1 MQNNSQI
8 NWKYYSVEIIAPD
21 GVVLK
26 GEIKYWP
33 KDYSICMKEPLAVHG
48 CGSHLQY
55 AVPVVYVTD
64 EPQREKVHQID
75 LIERAKET
83 LLSIY
88 GDKRQQLD
96 ALDVERLIESGY
108 FDGEN
113 ELLALVCRQWKVS
126 EIDTLVLEE
135 LYSKRENQSNGEL

>member
-8 NWKYYSVEIIAPD
+8 NWNYYPVEIIAPD
-21 GVVLK
+21 GAVLK
-26 GEIKYWP
+26 GEIKYWA
-33 KDYSICMKEPLAVHG
+33 KDYSICMKEPLAVHS

-55 AVPVVYVTD
+55 AIPAVYVTD

-88 GDKRQQLD
+88 ADKREQLD

-113 ELLALVCRQWKVS
+113 ELLALVSRQWKVS

-135 LYSKRENQSNGEL
+135 LYNKRVV